1 MSHYDG
7 TKISINRKGMSAWLE
22 IKQEEKL
29 TQKTI
34 KDPKLN
40 AMAKLHLIAK
50 SWTKHTMDKPIGYW
64 SMFYP
69 DLIRTFPRQN
79 SMLLRRGTDST
90 FHRSLVEFQML
101 GNICRTSAATSSSQR
116 MSGWMGNARRHTGL
130 FQHHENHNWNSDET
144 VEVWASK
151 TWGTFWKQHSSTI
164 GERALS
170 KLKGATSK

>member
-1 MSHYDG
+1 MHHDWNWGKVLRDSCQKDG
-7 TKISINRKGMSAWLE
+7 AGGIKFMTYTFSCPKCRTKRP
-22 IKQEEKL
+22 
-29 TQKTI
+29 T
-34 KDPKLN
+34 PKV
-40 AMAKLHLIAK
+40 KPWK
-50 SWTKHTMDKPIGYW
+50 KHTMDKRGGYW

-79 SMLLRRGTDST
+79 SMLLRQGMDST

-130 FQHHENHNWNSDET
+130 FQHHENHNWTSDET
-144 VEVWASK
+144 VEVWSSK